1 MEALAALSFCCN
13 VLQLVSFAGETVSL
27 CKNVYNGQ
35 PPDADFKDNVEAMV
49 KVSSQIRTQTKP
61 SGVPDSN
68 APGVKDVANKCNIIA
83 QALKDEYNHITRNQ
97 KTGSILST
105 VNVAARH
112 QWRRNRLERLESS
125 LRDIQSTMDTYLLAD
140 LCKQSAAAQEANKAS
155 FRKLDT
161 NLQCFITQCA
171 KGERSVTTLIQREA
185 VSTREVI
192 ERSMTQ
198 QSKSINARVTV
209 EAEATRNHTKSEVQ
223 QVTHSMLALSLE
235 KQNKQ
240 RQIRSRD
247 RFMQSLKFEG
257 MNERFNQVSDSH
269 HKTFRWILTC
279 HDDSVYCV
287 SNEEDRGP
295 GNSPPGNTKS
305 LTNSEPNDSGAK
317 SQEGSWNTASSSVQE
332 QMWDC
337 FHCWLNQDDNLYW
350 IQGKPGSGKTT
361 LMKHLVQNPV
371 TKAAVRTASPGI
383 LLLHHFFWK
392 PGSSM
397 QNSIKGLY
405 CTLLYQLLVE
415 VPEDIDGIIRKDT
428 AFARKDHV
436 SDWSTCELQSLCIR
450 LFRHQSS
457 LVCLF
462 IDGLDEVS
470 KDDGAINLITTIKSM
485 VQIPNVKACV
495 SSRPETAFL
504 ARLQTYP
511 HLRLQD
517 LNHRD
522 IKKFCTSTLASHWH
536 NRVSEKAR
544 TYILNATLH
553 KAEGVFLWAA
563 LAVRDI
569 ITGLDNGD
577 SEHELQ
583 TRINRLPSEL
593 YALYLDM
600 WRRLNDDRILYQ
612 QEAAWYFKLLLEFGG
627 VFSHRVY
634 DIYDGSS
641 IPLLR
646 VVAASDKMVQRTILE
661 KNKWIDS
668 DVLHD
673 LLDKNLKKIRVRCAG
688 LLTTTPRDIDLSL
701 KAYAHHYD
709 KLRPRITYGIK
720 FIHRTAIDF
729 LVDTKEG
736 QQILQYCPTSE
747 DELSADLIKGYLIQQ
762 RILETPRNNTI
773 IEIYKLNNVFHVIS
787 HTTTLPEKELFELL
801 DTCRN
806 EIESGFFGSF
816 VGSSLVLTARPRFTQ
831 YVLPRILQSP
841 EPVSC
846 ATSILRDMWDVFQTS
861 PQSLLDSPGC
871 YVERLLALGA
881 RSHVRGICQGY
892 IADHEDHAS
901 PFMIADTAFFRF
913 LKWTVVR
920 HRLQDLRLG
929 EFLHLLQ
936 SYLASEPDLA
946 CRTQFS
952 IKFGIREAHYLRD
965 HWLLGKAL
973 LHELSDNR
981 PVFTM
986 ETNLAFFIETL
997 MTWLA
1002 HQNHDG
1008 SKVTFSDVLEGIASR
1023 NTEPVFRLRFV
1034 TVGHR
1039 SVASSYC
1046 VVNQRTS
1053 DQITSHLRG
1062 WVRSQLYHER
1072 VDDDVVAMASKTYN
1086 EIALAES
1093 GNYQKVDEDFRA
1105 ILAREGLGF
1114 AFAEHCTEN
1123 LGPGT
1128 LNEVSID

>member
-185 VSTREVI
+185 VSTREAI
-192 ERSMTQ
+192 DRSMKQ

-235 KQNKQ
+235 KKNKE

-247 RFMQSLKFEG
+247 RFIQSLKFEG

-279 HDDSVYCV
+279 HDDSVYWV
-287 SNEEDRGP
+287 SDEEDRELD
-295 GNSPPGNTKS
+295 NSPPGDTKS
-305 LTNSEPNDSGAK
+305 LADSEPNDSGAE
-317 SQEGSWNTASSSVQE
+317 SQEDSRSTASSSVHE
-332 QMWDC
+332 QIWDC
-337 FHCWLNQDDNLYW
+337 FHCWLNQDDKLYW
-350 IQGKPGSGKTT
+350 IQGKPGSGKST
-361 LMKHLVQNPV
+361 LMKHLVQNPA

-383 LLLHHFFWK
+383 LILHHFFWK

-415 VPEDIDGIIRKDT
+415 GPEDIDGIIRKDP

-470 KDDGAINLITTIKSM
+470 KDDGAINLVTAIKTM
-485 VQIPNVKACV
+485 VQLPNVKACV

-504 ARLQTYP
+504 ARLETYP

-544 TYILNATLH
+544 ASILNETLH

-563 LAVRDI
+563 LAVREI
-569 ITGLDNGD
+569 ITGLDNDD

-583 TRINRLPSEL
+583 TRVNRLPSEL

-612 QEAAWYFKLLLEFGG
+612 QEAAWYFKLLLEWVHTPG
-627 VFSHRVY
+627 HLH
-634 DIYDGSS
+634 YDGYGDRDS

-646 VVAASDKMVQRTILE
+646 VVAASDKMVQRTVLE

-673 LLDKNLKKIRVRCAG
+673 LLDKTLKKIGVRCAG
-688 LLTTTPRDIDLSL
+688 LLTTTPRERDLSV

-709 KLRPRITYGIK
+709 KLRPRITYRTT

-747 DELSADLIKGYLIQQ
+747 DELSADLVKGYLIQW
-762 RILETPRNNTI
+762 RIFETTRFAQS
-773 IEIYKLNNVFHVIS
+773 LRMDMLHCMFRGIS
-787 HTTTLPEKELFELL
+787 HLTTLPEKELFELL
-801 DTCRN
+801 DICRN
-806 EIESGFFGSF
+806 EIESGYFGSF

-831 YVLPRILQSP
+831 YVLSRILQSP

-846 ATSILRDMWDVFQTS
+846 ATSILRDMWDARKPISQN
-861 PQSLLDSPGC
+861 LDHPGC
-871 YVERLLALGA
+871 YVEPLLALGA
-881 RSHVRGICQGY
+881 RSNVRGICQGY
-892 IADHEDHAS
+892 ILDHEYHAS
-901 PFMIADTAFFRF
+901 PFMIADTAFWRF
-913 LKWTVVR
+913 LKWTVLLGE
-920 HRLQDLRLG
+920 LQLLQPG

-946 CRTQFS
+946 CRTQVS
-952 IKFGIREAHYLRD
+952 IEFGNRTAHYLPD
-965 HWLLGKAL
+965 NWLLSTAGL
-973 LHELSDNR
+973 PGLSENR
-981 PVFTM
+981 PVFTI
-986 ETNLAFFIETL
+986 ETNLVFFIETL

-1034 TVGHR
+1034 TVGPR

-1046 VVNQRTS
+1046 VVNQRPS
-1053 DQITSHLRG
+1053 DQITSQLKG
-1062 WVRSQLYHER
+1062 WVRSQLYQEII
-1072 VDDDVVAMASKTYN
+1072 DDDLVAMASKTCN

-1105 ILAREGLGF
+1105 ILAREGVGF
-1114 AFAEHCTEN
+1114 AFAENCTEN

-1128 LNEVSID
+1128 SNEVSID